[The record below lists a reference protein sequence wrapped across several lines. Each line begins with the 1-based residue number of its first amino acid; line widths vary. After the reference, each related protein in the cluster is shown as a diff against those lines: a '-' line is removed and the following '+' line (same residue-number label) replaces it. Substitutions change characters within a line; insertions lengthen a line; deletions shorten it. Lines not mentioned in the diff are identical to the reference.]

1 MAPSS
6 LLIVCDFNGHGGTQ
20 TQVLELL
27 GALDRTRVKPMLAT
41 LSLDRALGRSLQSLE
56 VPVQNLDLR
65 GALRPATFRALGRLA
80 RTIRR
85 EGVQLVHGFLFQG
98 NLAAALAARRAGVPY
113 LTSVRNL
120 DLRKGPHEVLAS
132 RWAHQGASRVTFN
145 SRHVRDRV
153 AARERL
159 ALERTRIIPN
169 GLRLHGGSGRAG
181 LELWPE
187 GSDAR
192 LVCVASLSPKKG
204 HRYLLDAFADVLRR
218 FPRAGLLLVGEGA
231 ERARIE
237 CRARELGIASR
248 VRLAGRREDAR
259 ALIAAAD
266 LLVLPSLEE
275 GMPNVIL
282 EAMAAG
288 VPQVATAVGGTSE
301 IVEAGATGFLVPARD
316 PLLMSERIGKLLGN
330 PRLRETLGRKA
341 RELFERRHAVEPM
354 ARAHEELYSEVL
366 AEAA

>member
-1 MAPSS
+1 MTPSP

-41 LSLDRALGRSLQSLE
+41 LSLEPALGRSLRSLE
-56 VPVQNLDLR
+56 VPVLDLDLK

-80 RTIRR
+80 GTIRR
-85 EGVQLVHGFLFQG
+85 EGVRIVHGFLFQG
-98 NLAAALAARRAGVPY
+98 NLAAAVAARLAGVPY

-120 DLRKGPHEVLAS
+120 ELWKKPHEVLAS
-132 RWAHQGASRVTFN
+132 RWAHSGAARVTFN

-159 ALERTRIIPN
+159 ALDRTRIIPN
-169 GLRLHGGSGRAG
+169 GLRPHDGLGRAG

-187 GSDAR
+187 GSDPR

-204 HRYLLDAFADVLRR
+204 HRYLLESFAEVLLS

-231 ERARIE
+231 ERRRIE
-237 CRARELGIASR
+237 SRARELGIAPR
-248 VRLAGRREDAR
+248 IRLAGRREDAR

-288 VPQVATAVGGTSE
+288 VPQVATAVGGTPE

-316 PLLMSERIGKLLGN
+316 PALMSEKIGKLLGS
-330 PRLRETLGRKA
+330 PPLRQAFGRKG
-341 RELFERRHAVEPM
+341 RELFERRHGVEPM
-354 ARAHEELYSEVL
+354 ARAHQDLYAEVL